1 MRMTDVKTYSLNLDA
16 HIIYL
21 EKIYSNDELDKQEVK
36 QIQRDLGYKL
46 EKILQYYDAINN
58 DDIKDLLTK
67 IAKVNKLMGN
77 AK

>member
-1 MRMTDVKTYSLNLDA
+1 MIDVETYSLNLDA

-21 EKIYSNDELDKQEVK
+21 EKIYRNDELDKQEVK

-46 EKILQYYDAINN
+46 EKILQHYDVINN
-58 DDIKDLLTK
+58 DELKDLLTK
-67 IAKVNKLMGN
+67 IAKVNKLIGN

>member
-1 MRMTDVKTYSLNLDA
+1 MIDVETYSLNLDA

-21 EKIYSNDELDKQEVK
+21 EKIYRNDELDKQEVK

-46 EKILQYYDAINN
+46 EKILEHYDAMNN
-58 DDIKDLLTK
+58 DDIKHLLTK
-67 IAKVNKLMGN
+67 IAKVSKLMGN

>member
-1 MRMTDVKTYSLNLDA
+1 MIDVKTYSVNLDA
-16 HIIYL
+16 HITYL

-58 DDIKDLLTK
+58 DDIKGLLTK
-67 IAKVNKLMGN
+67 IAKINKLMGN